1 VFRNETGCNAGFTK
15 IASGTAAT
23 ALSDTAVADGLTYY
37 YQISAFPSGNESC
50 ASAPSAC
57 ITVSPVAAPC
67 IPPAS
72 APATLTATAGTGNV
86 ALAWAAVAGAS
97 EYHIYRGTV
106 SGGPY
111 TQVGSATGT
120 TFTDTSVLGTTYF
133 YVVRAANSPTCESGN
148 SPEASATPTAS
159 GDFALSISP
168 ASVTVGL
175 FGTAANYTVTVTRTG
190 GFTGAV
196 TLSVAGI
203 PSSATATFTPNP
215 ATGATSAL
223 KVTVKITPRGTFP
236 LTITGV
242 SGTLTHTAAAT
253 LIKN

>member
-23 ALSDTAVADGLTYY
+23 ALTDSAVANGLTYY
-37 YQISAFPSGNESC
+37 YQVSAFPSGNESC

-57 ITVSPVAAPC
+57 VTVSPVAGPC
-67 IPPAS
+67 IPPGS
-72 APATLTATAGTGNV
+72 APATLSATAGTGNV
-86 ALAWAAVAGAS
+86 ALSWAAVAGAS
-97 EYHIYRGTV
+97 EYHIYRATV

-111 TQVGSATGT
+111 TQIGTATGT
-120 TFTDTSVLGTTYF
+120 TFNDTAVISTTYF
-133 YVVRAANSPTCESGN
+133 YVVRAANSATCESGN
-148 SPEASATPTAS
+148 SPEASATPTAAP
-159 GDFALSISP
+159 DFSLAVTP
-168 ASVTVGL
+168 GSVTVPLLGS
-175 FGTAANYTVTVTRTG
+175 TANYTVTITRTG

-196 TLSVAGI
+196 TLSVSGL
-203 PSSATATFTPNP
+203 PSGATATFTPNP

-223 KVTVKITPRGTFP
+223 KVTVRILPRGTFP